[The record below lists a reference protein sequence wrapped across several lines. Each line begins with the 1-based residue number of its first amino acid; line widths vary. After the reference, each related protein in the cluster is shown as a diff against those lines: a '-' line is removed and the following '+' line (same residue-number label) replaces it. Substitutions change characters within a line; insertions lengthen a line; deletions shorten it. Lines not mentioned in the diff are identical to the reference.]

1 MLYSWGT
8 FQFETMPVNVDG
20 YEDVDMDEWAKKEIL
35 GIMPPRESTGMD
47 DQEIVL
53 QGKLF
58 PRKMLQWGRSS
69 GLSEMEQFR
78 ELKRTR
84 LPQQLQ
90 RGDGKNLG
98 WYVCTRLV
106 QKGSFLGSD
115 GVGQVIAFEAQFFR
129 QPIPDGTVYFSK
141 LYQAQSR

>member
-8 FQFETMPVNVDG
+8 FTFDTMPVNVDG

-35 GIMPPRESTGMD
+35 GIMPPRESTGQD
-47 DQEIVL
+47 DQELVL
-53 QGKLF
+53 QGKLY
-58 PRKMLQWGRSS
+58 PRKMAQWGKPT
-69 GLSEMEQFR
+69 GLSEIEQFR
-78 ELKRTR
+78 ELKRAR
-84 LPQQLQ
+84 IPQNMT

-106 QKGSFLGSD
+106 QKGSFLAAD